1 MFSHCPFVF
10 SFVCSSG
17 QIWLPWYLMNGFSIL
32 DVIYREYSPAS
43 SDDLITFWGSKVKDL
58 YDLITFCRSKIKVT
72 AGH

>member
-1 MFSHCPFVF
+1 
-10 SFVCSSG
+10 
-17 QIWLPWYLMNGFSIL
+17 MNGFSIL